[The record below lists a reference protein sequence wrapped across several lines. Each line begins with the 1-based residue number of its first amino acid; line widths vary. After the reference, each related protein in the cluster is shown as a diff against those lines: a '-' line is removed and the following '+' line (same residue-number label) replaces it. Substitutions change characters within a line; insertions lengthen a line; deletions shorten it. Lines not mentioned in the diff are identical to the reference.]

1 MFNSL
6 IFPRAK
12 GSSFFMEKLNIQNRL
27 HGNPTRKP
35 QFSVEI
41 KNSNGEALRAV
52 CPKSTRALVAL
63 MDMQAVIGGAASHFG
78 GPAAFAEMMSATHAY
93 MYSQAE
99 KVGKNWHEMFHFIND
114 AGHCENGLYAL
125 KANYG
130 VANLNMDSL
139 KGFRSIESGL
149 TGHGEAHLFP
159 EGVYISNG
167 PLGSGL
173 PQAQG
178 LAAAESLSQ
187 NPRLTVT
194 AISDG
199 ACMEGE
205 AKEAFAAIPGLA
217 KKGQMGPFVCMVSD
231 NNTKLSGRID
241 SDSFSMKPS
250 FESLSELGWDVT
262 FVEDGH
268 QLQEVYTSIEEASQ
282 KAMSEPKKPQLLWVK
297 TIKGKGVTQTEE
309 SASGGH
315 GFPLKKADQI
325 QEFIDE
331 IYGEE
336 STPEVLTQWAIELTH
351 LTKPQLS
358 FEKVAGERTKIQ
370 TGVSDGLCAMFEKN
384 YPVVS
389 VSADLQGS
397 TGVAGFRKK
406 FPQAAFEVGVAESN
420 MVNMAVGLSKQGYIP
435 VVDTFAQFGV
445 TKGALPL
452 IMSGLSQAP
461 IIGIYSHTGFQDAA
475 DGASHQALTYFAM
488 VSAIPYVD
496 VVCLTCADEAK
507 ELICQTIEKFS
518 GETKEGKTPRSTIF
532 FLGRET
538 YPASFTEQAQYQ
550 LGQAQVVSDNSS
562 DFKESVALLA
572 VGSLLENGLVAQKK
586 LAEQGVGS
594 VVVNPSQINRPDLK
608 TIQTVLKKTSGKMV
622 TIEDHRL
629 IGGFGAMLTHAL
641 SLESVSFKVKSLG
654 IGDHFGRSAY
664 TSDQLYEKYGLGV
677 NAIVEAAKSL

>member
-1 MFNSL
+1 
-6 IFPRAK
+6 
-12 GSSFFMEKLNIQNRL
+12 MEKLKTKNHL
-27 HGNPTRKP
+27 HGNPTKNP
-35 QFSVEI
+35 QFSSTV
-41 KNSNGEALRAV
+41 KTGRGEELALAS
-52 CPKSTRALVAL
+52 PIATRGLVAL

-78 GPAAFAEMMSATHAY
+78 GPAAFAEMMSAVHGY
-93 MYSQAE
+93 MFSESEAAS
-99 KVGKNWHEMFHFIND
+99 KNWYEMFHFVND

-130 VANLNMDSL
+130 LAGLTVDSL

-178 LAAAESLSQ
+178 LAAAESMSDE
-187 NPRLTVT
+187 PRLTIT

-217 KKGQMGPFVCMVSD
+217 EKGKMGPFLCMVSD

-241 SDSFSMKPS
+241 DDSFSMKPS
-250 FESLSELGWDVT
+250 FDSLQDLGWEVT

-268 QLQEVYTSIEEASQ
+268 NLQTVYTQIEAAAALA
-282 KAMSEPKKPQLLWVK
+282 KKNPNKPQLLWIK
-297 TIKGKGVTQTEE
+297 TIKGKGVAKTEE

-315 GFPLKKADQI
+315 GFPLKKADEI
-325 QEFIDE
+325 QAFVEE
-331 IYGEE
+331 IYSGDKV
-336 STPEVLTQWAIELTH
+336 PDALNQWAIELTH
-351 LTKPQLS
+351 LSKPQS
-358 FEKVAGERTKIQ
+358 TIEKCPGDRTKIQ
-370 TGVSDGLCAMFEKN
+370 TGVSEALSTAFEKGH
-384 YPVVS
+384 PVVS

-406 FPQAAFEVGVAESN
+406 YPRAAFEVGVAESN

-445 TKGALPL
+445 TKGALPM

-461 IIGIYSHTGFQDAA
+461 VIAIYSHTGFQDAA

-488 VSAIPYVD
+488 MSAIPNVD
-496 VVCLTCADEAK
+496 VVCLTCADEA
-507 ELICQTIEKFS
+507 ESLISQCIDNFAKTVN
-518 GETKEGKTPRSTIF
+518 EGGVPRSTVF

-538 YPASFTEQAQYQ
+538 YPASFAEGANYSW
-550 LGQAQVVSDNSS
+550 GKAQVVSDNSA
-562 DFKESVALLA
+562 DHKESVALMA
-572 VGSLLENGLVAQKK
+572 VGSLVENALMAQKR
-586 LAEQGVGS
+586 LAEEGVGS
-594 VVVNPSQINRPDLK
+594 VVVNPAFINHPDLETINGVLSK
-608 TIQTVLKKTSGKMV
+608 TGGKLV
-622 TIEDHRL
+622 TIEDHRVL
-629 IGGFGAMLTHAL
+629 GGFGSMLSHAL
-641 SLESVSFKVKSLG
+641 SLSGVDFKMKSLG

-664 TSDQLYEKYGLGV
+664 SSDQLYEKFGLGIGDIV
-677 NAIVEAAKSL
+677 NAAKEL

>member
-1 MFNSL
+1 ML
-6 IFPRAK
+6 
-12 GSSFFMEKLNIQNRL
+12 MEKLNTPQDLHDNPTHSPLFSETIQN
-27 HGNPTRKP
+27 KA
-35 QFSVEI
+35 
-41 KNSNGEALRAV
+41 GESIDLAS
-52 CPKSTRALVAL
+52 PKATRALVAL

-78 GPAAFAEMMSATHAY
+78 GPAAFAEMMSACHGY
-93 MYSQAE
+93 FFHESQ
-99 KVGKNWHEMFHFIND
+99 KSGKQWHEMFHFIND

-130 VANLNMDSL
+130 VAGLNLESL

-159 EGVYISNG
+159 EGVFISNG

-178 LAAAESLSQ
+178 LAAAESMSDS
-187 NPRLTVT
+187 PRVTVT

-217 KKGQMGPFVCMVSD
+217 SKGQMGPFVCMISD

-241 SDSFSMKPS
+241 DDSFSMKPT
-250 FESLSELGWDVT
+250 FDSLSDLGWEVA

-268 QLQEVYTSIEEASQ
+268 DLQGAYHAIETAMD
-282 KAMSEPKKPQLLWVK
+282 KAQRDSKKPQLLWFK
-297 TIKGKGVTQTEE
+297 TIKGKGVAATEA

-315 GFPLKKADQI
+315 GFPLSKAEELQA
-325 QEFIDE
+325 FVDE
-331 IYGEE
+331 IYGDQT
-336 STPEVLTQWAIELTH
+336 TPEVLTQWATELTQ
-351 LTKPQLS
+351 LQKPIS
-358 FEKVAGERTKIQ
+358 PFKKVAGDRTKIQ
-370 TGVSDGLCAMFEKN
+370 TGVSAALIEMYENN

-406 FPQAAFEVGVAESN
+406 YPEASFEVGVAESN
-420 MVNMAVGLSKQGYIP
+420 MVSMAVGLSKAGYIP

-461 IIGIYSHTGFQDAA
+461 LVAIYSHTGFQDAA

-488 VSAIPYVD
+488 MSAIPNVD
-496 VVCLTCADEAK
+496 VICLTCADEAHS
-507 ELICQTIEKFS
+507 LITQALKNFAEIRIK
-518 GETKEGKTPRSTIF
+518 GEVPRSTVF

-538 YPASFTEQAQYQ
+538 YPSSFAAEATYTY
-550 LGQAQVVSDNSS
+550 GKAQVVKDQTQGF
-562 DFKESVALLA
+562 DQSVTLMAA
-572 VGSLLENGLVAQKK
+572 GSLLENALIAQVELAKK
-586 LAEQGVGS
+586 SVGS
-594 VVVNPSQINRPDLK
+594 IVLNPSIINQPDLVTLK
-608 TIQTVLKKTSGKMV
+608 TCLDKTQGRLV
-622 TIEDHRL
+622 TIEDHRAV
-629 IGGFGAMLTHAL
+629 GGMGAIASHAL
-641 SLESVSFKVKSLG
+641 MSDGVNCRMRSLG
-654 IGDHFGRSAY
+654 IQDHFGRSAY

-677 NAIVEAAKSL
+677 GAIVEAAQSTL